1 MKRQTNLPW
10 TLGVFFYLS
19 LGLLISFLF
28 FFSSN
33 GMLNILHNFKD
44 TILGSPSWIFQDRS
58 KPKLKANDLQIIC
71 FSAPLNHCLKL
82 LRKYFWQGHGVQGV
96 SIPYSDGSKG
106 KRLCRLRASSPR
118 GFAAR
123 SRVLERLASLAQIGE
138 LARRLKVMSFP

>member
-1 MKRQTNLPW
+1 M
-10 TLGVFFYLS
+10 GVFFYLS

-44 TILGSPSWIFQDRS
+44 TILGSLSWIFQHRS

-82 LRKYFWQGHGVQGV
+82 QRKYQGHGVWGV

-106 KRLCRLRASSPR
+106 KRLCLSLNIANTFVKVTFLIVKLCKLRERMKTELCENNDVTTLMPR
-118 GFAAR
+118 GIKM
-123 SRVLERLASLAQIGE
+123 L
-138 LARRLKVMSFP
+138 